1 MIKKSSHKLSQLTDV
16 MRDGE
21 FHDGTALG
29 VMLQMTRSA
38 VWKMIKKLERY
49 GIEINSVKGK
59 GYALCE
65 PLILLHEDKI
75 KKKLTD
81 KKCRLSLFE
90 SIDSTNEYL
99 RSIRQPKAI
108 HFCLAEQQTAGRG
121 RLGRTWHSPF
131 GKNVYLSCLYP
142 FQKDISELAG
152 LSLVVSLA
160 ILSTLKEFGI
170 YEDTQVKWPND
181 ILCRGKKISGT
192 LIGVQA
198 ESHGASHA
206 IIGIGINT
214 NMLLDES
221 GQISQL
227 WTSMRYVTGDYLDR
241 NLVCAA
247 LINQLQMYLQRF
259 EQEGFTAFMQ
269 EWVAA
274 EGMHGKQVAVK
285 TVGETVTG
293 EAVGINPQGHLLLKL
308 ADGKVRAFSSGDTSI
323 VKQSP

>member
-29 VMLQMTRSA
+29 VLLQMTRSA

-65 PLILLHEDKI
+65 PLILLNEDKI
-75 KKKLTD
+75 RKKLTD
-81 KKCRLSLFE
+81 KKSKLSLFE

-99 RSIRQPKAI
+99 RSIRQPRII

-131 GKNVYLSCLYP
+131 GKNIYLSCLYP

-160 ILSTLKEFGI
+160 ILSTMKEFGI
-170 YEDTQVKWPND
+170 HEDVQVKWPND
-181 ILCRGKKISGT
+181 ILCRNKKISGT
-192 LIGVQA
+192 LIEVQA

-227 WTSMRYVTGDYLDR
+227 WTSMRHASGEYLDR
-241 NLVCAA
+241 NLVCAT
-247 LINQLQMYLQRF
+247 LMNQLLAYLHRF
-259 EQEGFTAFMQ
+259 DSEGFSAFMQ

-274 EGMHGKQVAVK
+274 EGMQGKQVSVK
-285 TVGETVTG
+285 TVSEIVTG
-293 EAVGINPQGHLLLKL
+293 EAVGINLQGHLLLKL
-308 ADGKVRAFSSGDTSI
+308 ADGKIRAFSSGDTSV
-323 VKQSP
+323 VKQ